1 MDKVGFCFLDR
12 PAIAHQLELVQHAE
26 RLGYHSAWVCETR
39 LAHEGF
45 SVLGA
50 FAALTKRIKLC
61 TGIVNTWTRGPALM
75 AMTLATLDELAP
87 GRVICGL
94 GAYWD
99 PLAWKQ
105 GIDRSKPLKQMREY
119 ITALRKLLHL
129 DELSYEG
136 EFVKLRN
143 ISLDLGHHSKR
154 EPKDVKLYI
163 GPTGPLMT
171 QLAGEIADG
180 ALLNGLLSVSYTRQM
195 VEWIR
200 TGATKA
206 GRSLDAFEQ
215 PQLINVSLGN
225 DEAEARNLSRYVV
238 TKYLGQQPHIGKA
251 SGLEPEL
258 IERIKKTM
266 GGWPAR
272 PGGIED
278 AMKLVSDLVTDS
290 LTISGNVTKV
300 KDRTCEWIQAGIS
313 YPVILPLSENYG
325 EIVEAFAPGRW

>member
-1 MDKVGFCFLDR
+1 
-12 PAIAHQLELVQHAE
+12 
-26 RLGYHSAWVCETR
+26 
-39 LAHEGF
+39 
-45 SVLGA
+45 
-50 FAALTKRIKLC
+50 
-61 TGIVNTWTRGPALM
+61 
-75 AMTLATLDELAP
+75 
-87 GRVICGL
+87 
-94 GAYWD
+94 
-99 PLAWKQ
+99 
-105 GIDRSKPLKQMREY
+105 
-119 ITALRKLLHL
+119 
-129 DELSYEG
+129 
-136 EFVKLRN
+136 
-143 ISLDLGHHSKR
+143 
-154 EPKDVKLYI
+154 
-163 GPTGPLMT
+163 
-171 QLAGEIADG
+171 
-180 ALLNGLLSVSYTRQM
+180 M

-200 TGATKA
+200 IGATKA
-206 GRSLDAFEQ
+206 GRSLAAFEQ

-258 IERIKKTM
+258 IERIKETM

-278 AMKLVSDLVTDS
+278 AMKLVSDEVTDS